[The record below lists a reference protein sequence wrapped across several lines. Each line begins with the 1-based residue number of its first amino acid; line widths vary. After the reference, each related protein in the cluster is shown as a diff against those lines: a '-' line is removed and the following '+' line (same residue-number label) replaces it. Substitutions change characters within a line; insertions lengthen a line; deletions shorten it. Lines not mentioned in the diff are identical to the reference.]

1 MATNM
6 TPTTPAEHRDT
17 SKDSTSKP
25 LVQQLET
32 PQNVSR
38 RSNLGQRSRRPGRG
52 GGRSSSLSPYG
63 ARVSND
69 LASAQSNKKPERII
83 SQRLMG
89 MEEDPP
95 TVSST
100 PATPIPSQP
109 QQPEIPQAE
118 LEAITELIGNNVTN
132 QVAKLF
138 STLKIDLVNM
148 IQSGEQ
154 KINARL
160 TDVEALFEEGMET
173 PSRLHMSPTTT
184 KSETDFFVEKEDEGD
199 DSSNPPAGNLS
210 QNSTEQDDEGG
221 DSHDGNG
228 EKDDS
233 SLSSQEHTQQPTPG
247 GPPGGDGP
255 PDDGGG
261 DPDTGKK
268 KKKKK
273 KKKEDRRGS
282 LLLDTHG
289 DEDMV
294 VHSIEEGAGSPSR
307 KRRNPTLQTL
317 RDYAKRVF
325 DDSTMDQPIGE
336 NFSDEVYDL
345 TTEQVERPVSL
356 TELNSASELYF
367 TNHGVRIAQD
377 YSLKLGGNP
386 LPTTADTG
394 ARIRLKY
401 ASSGTSKGGS
411 SLSQDS
417 RFRHRALIGALRDND
432 RETELKRLG
441 DEISSDMEGKLY
453 EPLKAVTSL
462 TNAYNDDQLCLAKAI
477 LIVLKEIKE
486 LDDANPKPSLTGLGQ
501 VIKDV
506 KELIQHT
513 PMSYIPTSH
522 VRLSKADMVLNIWY
536 IGYEAGVIVQSLNN
550 TTLCSKYLSAV
561 SAFRS
566 LSDPSFDVSIEDG
579 ASRIVAIVRGLIQQL
594 ERVLDSP
601 RESRELTELAKLK
614 TFYTVLRNL
623 GPTNN
628 AAINRVR
635 DAIHDA
641 LLVNGKEIPEIVYGP
656 NIDGLP
662 PTQTVNFNGTN
673 YEVYN
678 HTYIVAMPPVVI
690 SPSVTLRTFDDC
702 LIYVNQLEVSRD
714 WCATSSSTMT
724 PVKDIVESAGL
735 SAHYTSDA
743 RQTTSSRGRKT
754 GNKSPGRNRTT
765 ITSTY
770 NGPPKDK
777 PAVDKFNSAKGIMLK
792 KDAAGKPELSRQAA
806 MSKLKSLNGSEQ
818 GAELKKLTGI
828 AWESN
833 GSYNLTKA
841 KGLSD
846 AAFRDKKLT
855 PHTIAVF
862 WLATKSYPKSM
873 KKTAEQLHANMAK
886 TSTPTDGPAESSSD
900 EQKET
905 SKPTATSQSTDNPKV
920 DSDSA
925 SSSEQNGSFRVVR
938 VKGASDALLVDGKM
952 YTEGQLKTMLDSPV
966 RSKRHSRR
974 RSRGNHRKETPEPVS
989 SGDSGSSDDSNGS
1002 RSSRSSGR
1010 SSHSGRSSRRSR
1022 YGRDDSG
1029 H

>member
-1 MATNM
+1 M
-6 TPTTPAEHRDT
+6 
-17 SKDSTSKP
+17 
-25 LVQQLET
+25 
-32 PQNVSR
+32 
-38 RSNLGQRSRRPGRG
+38 GRVG
-52 GGRSSSLSPYG
+52 T
-63 ARVSND
+63 AV
-69 LASAQSNKKPERII
+69 
-83 SQRLMG
+83 
-89 MEEDPP
+89 
-95 TVSST
+95 
-100 PATPIPSQP
+100 IPS
-109 QQPEIPQAE
+109 
-118 LEAITELIGNNVTN
+118 N
-132 QVAKLF
+132 
-138 STLKIDLVNM
+138 
-148 IQSGEQ
+148 
-154 KINARL
+154 
-160 TDVEALFEEGMET
+160 
-173 PSRLHMSPTTT
+173 
-184 KSETDFFVEKEDEGD
+184 
-199 DSSNPPAGNLS
+199 
-210 QNSTEQDDEGG
+210 
-221 DSHDGNG
+221 
-228 EKDDS
+228 
-233 SLSSQEHTQQPTPG
+233 
-247 GPPGGDGP
+247 
-255 PDDGGG
+255 
-261 DPDTGKK
+261 
-268 KKKKK
+268 
-273 KKKEDRRGS
+273 
-282 LLLDTHG
+282 
-289 DEDMV
+289 
-294 VHSIEEGAGSPSR
+294 
-307 KRRNPTLQTL
+307 
-317 RDYAKRVF
+317 
-325 DDSTMDQPIGE
+325 
-336 NFSDEVYDL
+336 
-345 TTEQVERPVSL
+345 
-356 TELNSASELYF
+356 
-367 TNHGVRIAQD
+367 
-377 YSLKLGGNP
+377 
-386 LPTTADTG
+386 
-394 ARIRLKY
+394 
-401 ASSGTSKGGS
+401 
-411 SLSQDS
+411 
-417 RFRHRALIGALRDND
+417 ND
-432 RETELKRLG
+432 REIELKRLG
-441 DEISSDMEGKLY
+441 NEISSDMEGKLY

-952 YTEGQLKTMLDSPV
+952 YTEGQLKTMLESPV
-966 RSKRHSRR
+966 RYSKRHSRR
-974 RSRGNHRKETPEPVS
+974 RSRGNHRKEIPEPVT

>member
-69 LASAQSNKKPERII
+69 LASAQSNKKPGRII

-95 TVSST
+95 KVSST
-100 PATPIPSQP
+100 PAAPIPSQP

-233 SLSSQEHTQQPTPG
+233 SLSSQEHTQQPNPG

-273 KKKEDRRGS
+273 KKKKGRGS
-282 LLLDTHG
+282 LLVDTHG

-417 RFRHRALIGALRDND
+417 RFRHRDLIGALRDND

-656 NIDGLP
+656 DIDGLP
-662 PTQTVNFNGTN
+662 STKTVNFNGTN

>member
-6 TPTTPAEHRDT
+6 TPTTAAEHRDT
-17 SKDSTSKP
+17 SKDSPSTP
-25 LVQQLET
+25 LVQQHKS
-32 PQNVSR
+32 PPNVSK
-38 RSNLGQRSRRPGRG
+38 RSWGRGPGRG
-52 GGRSSSLSPYG
+52 GGRSSNLSLHG
-63 ARVSND
+63 QRVSDD
-69 LASAQSNKKPERII
+69 LASAQSDEKPGRII
-83 SQRLMG
+83 SQHLMG
-89 MEEDPP
+89 MEKNPP

-109 QQPEIPQAE
+109 QQPEIPQAQ
-118 LEAITELIGNNVTN
+118 LEAMESIGNNITD

-138 STLKIDLVNM
+138 STLESKLVNM
-148 IQSGEQ
+148 IQSSE
-154 KINARL
+154 KNTHARL

-173 PSRLHMSPTTT
+173 PSRLHTSPTTT
-184 KSETDFFVEKEDEGD
+184 KSETDLFVEKEDEGD

-210 QNSTEQDDEGG
+210 QNSTEQGDEGE
-221 DSHDGNG
+221 DSHDDNE

-233 SLSSQEHTQQPTPG
+233 SLSSQEQTQQPNPG

-261 DPDTGKK
+261 DPDKGKRKK

-273 KKKEDRRGS
+273 DRRGS

-289 DEDMV
+289 ERDLV
-294 VHSIEEGAGSPSR
+294 IYSIDEGAGSPSR
-307 KRRNPTLQTL
+307 KRRNPTNQSLK
-317 RDYAKRVF
+317 DFAASVYGE
-325 DDSTMDQPIGE
+325 STTDQPIGE
-336 NFSDEVYDL
+336 NFFDKIYDL
-345 TTEQVERPVSL
+345 ATEQVEQPVSL
-356 TELNSASELYF
+356 TELYSTSELF
-367 TNHGVRIAQD
+367 FINHGVRIAPG
-377 YSLKLGGNP
+377 YSLMVGDKP
-386 LPTTADTG
+386 LPTAADTG

-401 ASSGTSKGGS
+401 VTGTFKGGS
-411 SLSQDS
+411 SSSDS
-417 RFRHRALIGALRDND
+417 RFQHRALIGALRNDD
-432 RETELKRLG
+432 RENELKRLG
-441 DEISSDMEGKLY
+441 DEISSDMKGKLY

-462 TNAYNDDQLCLAKAI
+462 ANAYNDDQSCLAKAI

-506 KELIQHT
+506 KELVQHT

-641 LLVNGKEIPEIVYGP
+641 LLVNGKEISEIVYGP

-662 PTQTVNFNGTN
+662 PTKTVNFNGTN

-678 HTYIVAMPPVVI
+678 QAYIVAMPPVVI
-690 SPSVTLRTFDDC
+690 SPSVALRTFDEC
-702 LIYVNQLEVSRD
+702 LTYVNQLEVSRD

-724 PVKDIVESAGL
+724 PVKDIVESAG
-735 SAHYTSDA
+735 YTANFTTDA
-743 RQTTSSRGRKT
+743 RQKKPSRGTKT

-792 KDAAGKPELSRQAA
+792 KDASGKPELSRQAA
-806 MSKLKSLNGSEQ
+806 MTKLKSLNGSEQ
-818 GAELKKLTGI
+818 GAELKKQTGI

-873 KKTAEQLHANMAK
+873 KKTAEQLHANVAK
-886 TSTPTDGPAESSSD
+886 TSKPTDGPAESSSD

-905 SKPTATSQSTDNPKV
+905 PKPTATSRSTDNPKV

-952 YTEGQLKTMLDSPV
+952 YTEGQLKTMLESPV
-966 RSKRHSRR
+966 RYSKRHSRR
-974 RSRGNHRKETPEPVS
+974 RSRGNHRKEIPEPVT
-989 SGDSGSSDDSNGS
+989 SGDSNSSDDSNGS

-1022 YGRDDSG
+1022 YDRDDSG

>member
-17 SKDSTSKP
+17 SEDSTSKP
-25 LVQQLET
+25 SMSKPSVQRSVT
-32 PQNVSR
+32 PQNVSKR
-38 RSNLGQRSRRPGRG
+38 RVWGGLGRD
-52 GGRSSSLSPYG
+52 GGRSSNLSLHG
-63 ARVSND
+63 QRVSDD
-69 LASAQSNKKPERII
+69 LASAQSDKKPGRNI
-83 SQRLMG
+83 SQHLMG
-89 MEEDPP
+89 VEENPP

-100 PATPIPSQP
+100 PATPSQP
-109 QQPEIPQAE
+109 QQPEIPQAQ
-118 LEAITELIGNNVTN
+118 LEAMESIGNNITTQVT
-132 QVAKLF
+132 KLF
-138 STLKIDLVNM
+138 SNLESKLVNM
-148 IQSGEQ
+148 IQSSE
-154 KINARL
+154 KMTHARL
-160 TDVEALFEEGMET
+160 TDVEALFESMEP
-173 PSRLHMSPTTT
+173 PSRLHTSPTTT
-184 KSETDFFVEKEDEGD
+184 SDTDSFVEKDNEGD
-199 DSSNPPAGNLS
+199 DSSNPPAGSLS
-210 QNSTEQDDEGG
+210 QNYTEQDEGK
-221 DSHDGNG
+221 DSHDDKGG
-228 EKDDS
+228 KDDS
-233 SLSSQEHTQQPTPG
+233 SLSSEEHTQQPTPG
-247 GPPGGDGP
+247 GPPGGNGS

-261 DPDTGKK
+261 DPDTGNKKKKRKK
-268 KKKKK
+268 KKKG
-273 KKKEDRRGS
+273 RAS
-282 LLLDTHG
+282 LLLDTDG
-289 DEDMV
+289 NEDKV
-294 VHSIEEGAGSPSR
+294 IHSIDEGAGSPSR
-307 KRRNPTLQTL
+307 KRRNPTLKTL
-317 RDYAKRVF
+317 QEFAKSVF
-325 DDSTMDQPIGE
+325 DESTTDQPIGE
-336 NFSDEVYDL
+336 NFSDKIFDL
-345 TTEQVERPVSL
+345 TTEQVEQPVSL
-356 TELNSASELYF
+356 TELISASELYF
-367 TNHGVRIAQD
+367 NNHGVRIAPD
-377 YSLKLGGNP
+377 YGLKLGGKP

-394 ARIRLKY
+394 TRIRLKFVDG
-401 ASSGTSKGGS
+401 GTSKGGS

-417 RFRHRALIGALRDND
+417 KFQHRTLVGALRNND

-441 DEISSDMEGKLY
+441 DEISNDMEDKLY
-453 EPLKAVTSL
+453 EPPKAVTSL
-462 TNAYNDDQLCLAKAI
+462 TSAYNDDQLCLAKAI

-506 KELIQHT
+506 KELVQHT

-522 VRLSKADMVLNIWY
+522 VRFSKADMVLNIWY

-656 NIDGLP
+656 DINGLP
-662 PTQTVNFNGTN
+662 STKTVNFNGTN

-678 HTYIVAMPPVVI
+678 QTYIVAMPTVVI
-690 SPSVTLRTFDDC
+690 SSSVTLETFDEC
-702 LIYVNQLEVSRD
+702 LIHVNQLEVSRD

-735 SAHYTSDA
+735 SAHFTSDT
-743 RQTTSSRGRKT
+743 RQTKT
-754 GNKSPGRNRTT
+754 GRGVKTGKKSPGRNRTT
-765 ITSTY
+765 IASTY
-770 NGPPKDK
+770 DGPPKDK

-806 MSKLKSLNGSEQ
+806 MTKLKSLNGSEQ
-818 GAELKKLTGI
+818 GAELKKQTGI

-846 AAFRDKKLT
+846 TAFRDKKLT
-855 PHTIAVF
+855 PTTIAVF

-873 KKTAEQLHANMAK
+873 KTAAERLHANMAK
-886 TSTPTDGPAESSSD
+886 TSPPTDGSAQSSSD
-900 EQKET
+900 VQKDT
-905 SKPTATSQSTDNPKV
+905 SEPPATSQSTDNPKV

-925 SSSEQNGSFRVVR
+925 SSSEQNDSFRVVR

-952 YTEGQLKTMLDSPV
+952 YTEGQLKTMIGDPV
-966 RSKRHSRR
+966 RYSKRHSRR
-974 RSRGNHRKETPEPVS
+974 RSRGNHRKETPSPVVN

-1010 SSHSGRSSRRSR
+1010 SSRSGHSSRHR
-1022 YGRDDSG
+1022 YDRDDSG

>member
-6 TPTTPAEHRDT
+6 TSTTPAEHRDT
-17 SKDSTSKP
+17 SKDLSVFDESKP
-25 LVQQLET
+25 LVQQSET
-32 PQNVSR
+32 PQNVSKR
-38 RSNLGQRSRRPGRG
+38 GQRGWRRPGRG
-52 GGRSSSLSPYG
+52 GGRSFSLSPYG
-63 ARVSND
+63 TPVSND
-69 LASAQSNKKPERII
+69 LASAQSNTKPARII

-89 MEEDPP
+89 VEEDPP
-95 TVSST
+95 TVSNT
-100 PATPIPSQP
+100 PATPIPSQ
-109 QQPEIPQAE
+109 QQPEIPQVQ
-118 LEAITELIGNNVTN
+118 LEAITEHIGNNVTA

-138 STLKIDLVNM
+138 STLESKLVNM
-148 IQSGEQ
+148 IQSNDQ
-154 KINARL
+154 ATHARL
-160 TDVEALFEEGMET
+160 TDVEALFEEGMKT
-173 PSRLHMSPTTT
+173 PSRLHTSPTTT
-184 KSETDFFVEKEDEGD
+184 TSETDLFVEKENEGD

-210 QNSTEQDDEGG
+210 QNSTEQEDEGE
-221 DSHDGNG
+221 DSHDGNE

-268 KKKKK
+268 KKRKKK
-273 KKKEDRRGS
+273 RKKGRGS
-282 LLLDTHG
+282 LLVDPDG
-289 DEDMV
+289 DEDKV
-294 VHSIEEGAGSPSR
+294 IYSIDEGAGSPSR
-307 KRRNPTLQTL
+307 KRRNPALQAL
-317 RDYAKRVF
+317 KDFAKSVYEE
-325 DDSTMDQPIGE
+325 SNIDQPIRE
-336 NFSDEVYDL
+336 TLSEEVYDL
-345 TTEQVERPVSL
+345 TMEQVERPVSL
-356 TELNSASELYF
+356 TELDSTSELYF
-367 TNHGVRIAQD
+367 NNHGVRIAQD

-386 LPTTADTG
+386 LPTTADTA

-401 ASSGTSKGGS
+401 VSRGTCKGGS

-417 RFRHRALIGALRDND
+417 RFRHRALIGALRNDD

-462 TNAYNDDQLCLAKAI
+462 TNAYNDDQQCLAKAI

-735 SAHYTSDA
+735 SAHFSDA

-925 SSSEQNGSFRVVR
+925 SSSEQNDSFRVVH
-938 VKGASDALLVDGKM
+938 VKGASNALLVDGKM
-952 YTEGQLKTMLDSPV
+952 YTEGQLKAMLGSPV
-966 RSKRHSRR
+966 RSKRHSHR
-974 RSRGNHRKETPEPVS
+974 RSRGNHRKEPPEPVT

-1010 SSHSGRSSRRSR
+1010 SSHSGRSGRRSR